1 MGRISMMNEEEQV
14 RLLSGVNIFESLTR
28 GKIRKLLRLFSL
40 SIECIKCRGSV

>member
-28 GKIRKLLRLFSL
+28 GRLGRFFAYFL
-40 SIECIKCRGSV
+40 